1 MIVDITW
8 VDRFVRSISE
18 YIYVRERDSLLILL
32 PNQAY
37 KLNPAG
43 LKLLKST
50 LDGLS
55 IIDVLESRQPGLS
68 KDEQVLKDI
77 HNFFCDVRALV
88 MGCLGEGSGRAAVE
102 EAPFERPHNSLPVL
116 SEIALTY
123 KCNLSCKFCYAGCRC
138 KAEGQPNNPK
148 ASYEMTTDE
157 VKRILDIIRYDAE
170 VPSVSWTGGEPTL
183 RDDLVELTEYA
194 SHLKMRVN
202 LITNGT
208 NLNRGLVNR
217 LKDAGLR
224 SAQVSL
230 EGPDDEIHDK
240 LTQVTG
246 SFKRTCEGIMLL
258 KEAGLHVHTNTTVNR
273 INSSCLPQIIKLA
286 KELGMDRFSMN
297 MVIPCGSAPDQEVT
311 ITYTE
316 MAKLID
322 SAKQA
327 ARREG

>member
-102 EAPFERPHNSLPVL
+102 
-116 SEIALTY
+116 
-123 KCNLSCKFCYAGCRC
+123 
-138 KAEGQPNNPK
+138 
-148 ASYEMTTDE
+148 
-157 VKRILDIIRYDAE
+157 
-170 VPSVSWTGGEPTL
+170 
-183 RDDLVELTEYA
+183 
-194 SHLKMRVN
+194 
-202 LITNGT
+202 
-208 NLNRGLVNR
+208 
-217 LKDAGLR
+217 
-224 SAQVSL
+224 
-230 EGPDDEIHDK
+230 
-240 LTQVTG
+240 
-246 SFKRTCEGIMLL
+246 
-258 KEAGLHVHTNTTVNR
+258 
-273 INSSCLPQIIKLA
+273 
-286 KELGMDRFSMN
+286 
-297 MVIPCGSAPDQEVT
+297 
-311 ITYTE
+311 
-316 MAKLID
+316 
-322 SAKQA
+322 
-327 ARREG
+327 